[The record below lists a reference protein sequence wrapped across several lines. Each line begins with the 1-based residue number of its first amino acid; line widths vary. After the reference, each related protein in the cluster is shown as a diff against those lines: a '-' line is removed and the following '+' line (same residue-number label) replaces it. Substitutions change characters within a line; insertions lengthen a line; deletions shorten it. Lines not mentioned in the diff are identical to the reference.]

1 MFKDDN
7 GIFVSDKSQTIG
19 LEFHEKRG
27 KPALLR
33 ALTNDPTHQINWETP
48 YYNTFIDEC
57 LEGLDLSN
65 KVCLDLGCSDG
76 RFTEYLIKKGV
87 KKVIA
92 LDADYQPLY
101 DLSQYCEEE
110 GFREKV
116 QLIHGG
122 AENIPIDDNSVD
134 IVLALGVY
142 YYLGEQQ
149 EKGIQET
156 YDKMKRG
163 GILISSEPNLEGMAL
178 KSLLF
183 DSLDEMIENFTNNDF
198 REGKNNMKYRF
209 PLYEEADLLLLYGD
223 VGFEFKNKKG
233 LSLFHQII
241 RIMYVKGMITKE
253 DLTKNL
259 NKLRE
264 IFDYLDGNGYIY
276 KTLMYKHIK

>member
-1 MFKDDN
+1 MIKDNN

-101 DLSQYCEEE
+101 DLSQYCDEE

-149 EKGIQET
+149 EKGMMET
-156 YDKMKRG
+156 YRKMKEN
-163 GILISSEPNLEGMAL
+163 GILISSEPNLEGIAL

-183 DSLDEMIENFTNNDF
+183 DSLDEMVSNFTNNDF
-198 REGKNNMKYRF
+198 REGNNDLKYRF
-209 PLYEEADLLLLYGD
+209 PLHEEDVILTSYGK
-223 VGFEFKNKKG
+223 VGLKFENKKG

-241 RIMYVKGMITKE
+241 RIMYVKGMISKE
-253 DLTKNL
+253 EL
-259 NKLRE
+259 NKKLNTLRE
-264 IFDYLDGNGYIY
+264 IFDYLDDNGYIY
-276 KTLMYKHIK
+276 KTIMYKHKK